1 MCNNNLFR
9 IVVTGLVIVFQTTFL
24 FSQIIEDSV
33 EFYFV
38 RILNDYGKM
47 LHDGI
52 KDVTVNKTASLGC
65 EHLQK

>member
-9 IVVTGLVIVFQTTFL
+9 IVVTVLAIVFQKTFL
-24 FSQIIEDSV
+24 FSQITGDSV

-38 RILNDYGKM
+38 KILNEYRKT

-52 KDVTVNKTASLGC
+52 KDVTVNKMASLG
-65 EHLQK
+65 